1 MKWTQSFITTFRE
14 FPHDAEITSHRWLAR
29 AGLISKHASGLY
41 TFSPLFFR
49 VVQKVA
55 KIVEEEMNQA
65 GALQMTVP
73 LVQSSSF
80 WEKSGRLPVYQ
91 QSKILFELQDRH
103 GTDYCLSPTAEE
115 AFADYVNRSI
125 SSYKQLPITLY
136 QQNEKFRDEFRPR
149 FGLLR
154 SRQFIMKDAY
164 SFDLDEAGLDLS
176 YQKMREAYQKIFD
189 RCGLNYIIVQAD
201 SGAIGGTGSE
211 EFLAPADCGEDML
224 LYCEG
229 YAANVEKAV
238 ASPPAPSYVLE
249 SVESKLVETP
259 AVTTI
264 EGLTKCLDVP
274 ADQIIKSVVYQVIY
288 EDSKEVV
295 VALIRGDLQV
305 NDVKL
310 LNFLNALEIEFFE
323 KDKLPEIFGASAG
336 FIGPIGLPENVR
348 IVADHS
354 IANLKNAVCAVCRDD
369 VHQVGV
375 EAGRDFPMPELTDLL
390 LAQAGFTSPNN
401 QPLKA
406 TKGIE
411 LGHIF
416 KLGTKYSDALQAGVQ
431 VNNQFRPF
439 VMGCYG
445 IGTTRIAS
453 AFIEQNHDEHG
464 IIWNTTFAPYQVVL
478 IPIKF
483 QDDAVAQ
490 VALALYQELKQH
502 NVEVLLDDR
511 DVSAGIK
518 FKDSDML
525 GFPIQ
530 IVLGQGLKNNKVEL
544 KIRKTGQK
552 QEVLLSDATSQTLEV
567 LKSL

>member
-14 FPHDAEITSHRWLAR
+14 FPHDAEIASHRWLAR
-29 AGLISKHASGLY
+29 TGLISKHASGMY
-41 TFSPLFFR
+41 TFAPLFFR
-49 VVQKVA
+49 VVRKVA
-55 KIVEEEMNQA
+55 KIVEEEMDKA

-73 LVQSSSF
+73 LIQSSSF
-80 WEKSGRLPVYQ
+80 WQKSGRLPAYQ

-103 GTDYCLSPTAEE
+103 GADYCLSPTAEE
-115 AFADYVNRSI
+115 AFADYVNRSL

-164 SFDLDEAGLDLS
+164 SFDLDEAGLEVS
-176 YQKMREAYQKIFD
+176 YQKMREAYQQIFE
-189 RCGLNYIIVQAD
+189 RCGLSYIIVQAD

-211 EFLAPADCGEDML
+211 EFLAPADCGEDTL

-229 YAANVEKAV
+229 YAANIEKAV
-238 ASPPAPSYVLE
+238 ATPPEPSYVLE
-249 SVESKLVETP
+249 SAESKLVKTP
-259 AVTTI
+259 DVTTI

-274 ADQIIKSVVYQVIY
+274 ADQIIKSVVYQAIY
-288 EDSKEVV
+288 EEGKETV

-310 LNFLNALEIEFFE
+310 LNFLNALAVQFFE
-323 KDKLPEIFGASAG
+323 KDDLPQIFGASAG
-336 FIGPIGLPENVR
+336 FIGPIGLPEHVR
-348 IVADHS
+348 IIADYS

-369 VHQVGV
+369 VHQIGV
-375 EAGRDFPMPELTDLL
+375 EAGRDFSMPEYTDLL
-390 LAQAGFTSPNN
+390 LAQEGFLAPNH
-401 QPLKA
+401 QTLKA
-406 TKGIE
+406 TKGVE

-416 KLGTKYSDALQAGVQ
+416 KLGTKYSVPLQAGVQ
-431 VNNQFRPF
+431 VENQFRPF

-464 IIWNTTFAPYQVVL
+464 IVWNTALAPYQVVL
-478 IPIKF
+478 IPIKYK
-483 QDDAVAQ
+483 DDAVAQ
-490 VALALYQELKQH
+490 VANELYQNLTQH

-511 DVSAGIK
+511 DAPAGVK
-518 FKDSDML
+518 FTDADML

-530 IVLGQGLKNNKVEL
+530 IILGKGLKDNKVEL
-544 KIRKTGQK
+544 KIRRTGEK
-552 QEVLLSDATSQTLEV
+552 QEVLLADVVNQIIQIF
-567 LKSL
+567 